1 MSPLATDLRLDD
13 PDGFY
18 TELVR
23 LYDGLDRDAAEA
35 LSARLI
41 LILCNQIGDR
51 AVLREAF
58 ALSRAPAAPSSRS
71 TTPSPKTE

>member
-1 MSPLATDLRLDD
+1 MRGLTAALNLPD

-18 TELVR
+18 AELVR

-35 LSARLI
+35 VSARLI
-41 LILCNQIGDR
+41 LLLCNHVGDR

-58 ALSRAPAAPSSRS
+58 ALARAAVP
-71 TTPSPKTE
+71 PKE

>member
-1 MSPLATDLRLDD
+1 MRRLVSTLQLAD

-18 TELVR
+18 AELVR

-35 LSARLI
+35 VSARLI
-41 LILCNQIGDR
+41 LLLCNHIGDA

-58 ALSRAPAAPSSRS
+58 ARARNL
-71 TTPSPKTE
+71 KE